1 MAATASENKKSNTTD
16 WILFIVWTIIFLAL
30 LIYVPQWF
38 WVVIPFPLT
47 YLVKA
52 LNAM

>member
-1 MAATASENKKSNTTD
+1 MAAEASSRRMD
-16 WILFIVWTIIFLAL
+16 WILFVVSTIVFFAM

-38 WVVIPFPLT
+38 WLVIPFPLT

-52 LNAM
+52 MDAM